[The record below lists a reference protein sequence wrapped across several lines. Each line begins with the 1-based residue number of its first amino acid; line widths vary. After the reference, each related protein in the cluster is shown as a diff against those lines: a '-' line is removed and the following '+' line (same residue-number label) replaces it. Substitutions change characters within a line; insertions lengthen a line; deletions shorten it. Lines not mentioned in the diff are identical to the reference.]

1 MISKESLNE
10 FHPGCISRHTDY
22 CFRKEGEFP
31 PIPRIGIAR
40 GCKDVGLEWW
50 RILQFWRSA
59 FPWEIIYKN
68 ERAAGEEYARSCIR
82 LGSFAS

>member
-1 MISKESLNE
+1 MNSILVASAGTRITVFGRRAN
-10 FHPGCISRHTDY
+10 T
-22 CFRKEGEFP
+22 P

-40 GCKDVGLEWW
+40 GSKDVGLGWW

-68 ERAAGEEYARSCIR
+68 ERAAGEEYA
-82 LGSFAS
+82 